1 MTVQQTACLRPGDF
15 QMTSKRTAACVN
27 ASATNLTQAQR
38 KGRQVLLTDIG
49 EKWHKFSWQELDCL
63 RDSHDLVAG
72 VVAKY
77 RVEHTSARRDVD
89 GVLKGRA
96 ISL

>member
-15 QMTSKRTAACVN
+15 QMTRQRTACVN

-49 EKWHKFSWQELDCL
+49 EKSHKFSWQELDSL
-63 RDSHDLVAG
+63 RDSHDLVAR

-77 RVEHTSARRDVD
+77 RVDQATVRRDVD
-89 GVLKGRA
+89 GILKGRA